1 LYNLIIKFSNEKS
14 GGIGMKLSEAVK
26 TRILALMQENKFSQY
41 DFYTKG
47 GIAKS
52 TVSQVLNGTR
62 ERVAIKTVYEM
73 CAAMDVSLKKF
84 FDDPIFDDLSD

>member
-1 LYNLIIKFSNEKS
+1 MTLA
-14 GGIGMKLSEAVK
+14 EAVK
-26 TRILALMQENKFSQY
+26 IRILALMKEKGFSQD

-62 ERVAIKTVYEM
+62 ERIAFKTIYEM
-73 CAAMDVSLKKF
+73 ISTMGVSLKEF
-84 FDDPIFDDLSD
+84 VDDPIFDDISD

>member
-1 LYNLIIKFSNEKS
+1 MNLTEAIK
-14 GGIGMKLSEAVK
+14 I
-26 TRILALMQENKFSQY
+26 RIFALMKEKGFSQY

-62 ERVAIKTVYEM
+62 ERVAIKTIYEM
-73 CAAMDVSLKKF
+73 INTMEVSLKEF
-84 FDDPIFDDLSD
+84 FEDPIFDNIID

>member
-1 LYNLIIKFSNEKS
+1 MSLAEAIK
-14 GGIGMKLSEAVK
+14 I
-26 TRILALMQENKFSQY
+26 RIFALMKKKGFSQY

-62 ERVAIKTVYEM
+62 ERVAVKTIYEM
-73 CAAMDVSLKKF
+73 ISTMGVSLKEF
-84 FDDPIFDDLSD
+84 FDDPLFDDISD

>member
-1 LYNLIIKFSNEKS
+1 MRLTQAI
-14 GGIGMKLSEAVK
+14 K
-26 TRILALMQENKFSQY
+26 TRMLSLMEDNCFSQY

-73 CAAMDVSLKKF
+73 CAAMEVSLKDF
-84 FDDPIFDDLSD
+84 FDDPIFADVDD

>member
-1 LYNLIIKFSNEKS
+1 MTLA
-14 GGIGMKLSEAVK
+14 EAVK
-26 TRILALMQENKFSQY
+26 IRILALMKEKGFSQY

-62 ERVAIKTVYEM
+62 ERIAFKTIYEM
-73 CAAMDVSLKKF
+73 ISTMGVSLKEF
-84 FDDPIFDDLSD
+84 VDDPIFDDISD

>member
-1 LYNLIIKFSNEKS
+1 MRTGVWIVS
-14 GGIGMKLSEAVK
+14 LSEAIK
-26 TRILALMQENKFSQY
+26 IRIFALMKENGFSQY

-62 ERVAIKTVYEM
+62 ERVAIRTIYEM
-73 CAAMDVSLKKF
+73 ISTMGVSLKEF
-84 FDDPIFDDLSD
+84 FDDPIFDEISD

>member
-1 LYNLIIKFSNEKS
+1 MKEK
-14 GGIGMKLSEAVK
+14 G
-26 TRILALMQENKFSQY
+26 FSQY

-62 ERVAIKTVYEM
+62 ERVAIKTIYEM
-73 CAAMDVSLKKF
+73 INTMEVSLKEF
-84 FDDPIFDDLSD
+84 FEDPIFDNIID

>member
-1 LYNLIIKFSNEKS
+1 MHLA
-14 GGIGMKLSEAVK
+14 EAVK
-26 TRILALMQENKFSQY
+26 IRIVALMKEKEFSQY

-62 ERVAIKTVYEM
+62 ERVALKTIYEM
-73 CAAMDVSLKKF
+73 ASTMGISLTEF
-84 FDDPIFDDLSD
+84 FDDPVFDNISD

>member
-1 LYNLIIKFSNEKS
+1 MSLAEAIK
-14 GGIGMKLSEAVK
+14 I
-26 TRILALMQENKFSQY
+26 RIFALMKERGFSQY

-62 ERVAIKTVYEM
+62 ERVAVKTIYEM
-73 CAAMDVSLKKF
+73 ISTMGVSLKEF
-84 FDDPIFDDLSD
+84 FDDPIFDDISD

>member
-1 LYNLIIKFSNEKS
+1 MGLTEAIK
-14 GGIGMKLSEAVK
+14 I
-26 TRILALMQENKFSQY
+26 RIKALMEAKKFSQY

-62 ERVAIKTVYEM
+62 ERVAIRTVYEM
-73 CAAMDVSLKKF
+73 SAAMGVNLQDF
-84 FDDPIFDDLSD
+84 FDDPIFAEVDD

>member
-1 LYNLIIKFSNEKS
+1 MSLAEAIK
-14 GGIGMKLSEAVK
+14 I
-26 TRILALMQENKFSQY
+26 RIFALMKERGFSRY

-62 ERVAIKTVYEM
+62 ERVAVKTIYEM
-73 CAAMDVSLKKF
+73 ISTMGVSLKEF
-84 FDDPIFDDLSD
+84 FDDPLFDDISD

>member
-1 LYNLIIKFSNEKS
+1 MSLA
-14 GGIGMKLSEAVK
+14 EAVK
-26 TRILALMQENKFSQY
+26 VRILTLMKERGFSQY

-62 ERVAIKTVYEM
+62 ERVAFKTIYEM
-73 CAAMDVSLKKF
+73 ISTMGVSLKEF
-84 FDDPIFDDLSD
+84 CDDPIFDNILD

>member
-1 LYNLIIKFSNEKS
+1 MSLAEAIKIRLLTVMKEK
-14 GGIGMKLSEAVK
+14 EF
-26 TRILALMQENKFSQY
+26 TQY

-62 ERVAIKTVYEM
+62 ERVAVKTIFEM
-73 CAAMDVSLKKF
+73 VSTMEVPLSVF
-84 FDDPIFDDLSD
+84 FDDPIFSEVDD

>member
-1 LYNLIIKFSNEKS
+1 MKFKNFK
-14 GGIGMKLSEAVK
+14 
-26 TRILALMQENKFSQY
+26 QY

-62 ERVAIKTVYEM
+62 ERIALKTIYEM
-73 CAAMDVSLKKF
+73 LSTMGISLKEF
-84 FDDPIFDDLSD
+84 FDDPIFDEISD

>member
-1 LYNLIIKFSNEKS
+1 MTLA
-14 GGIGMKLSEAVK
+14 EAVK
-26 TRILALMQENKFSQY
+26 IRIISLMKEKDFSQY

-62 ERVAIKTVYEM
+62 ERVAFKTIYEM
-73 CAAMDVSLKKF
+73 VSTMEVSLKEF
-84 FDDPIFDDLSD
+84 FDDPIFDDISD

>member
-1 LYNLIIKFSNEKS
+1 MSLAEAIK
-14 GGIGMKLSEAVK
+14 I
-26 TRILALMQENKFSQY
+26 RIFALMKKKGFSQY

-62 ERVAIKTVYEM
+62 ERVAVKTIYEM
-73 CAAMDVSLKKF
+73 ISTMGVSLKEF
-84 FDDPIFDDLSD
+84 FDDPIFDDITD

>member
-1 LYNLIIKFSNEKS
+1 MSLAEAIK
-14 GGIGMKLSEAVK
+14 I
-26 TRILALMQENKFSQY
+26 RIFALMKKKGFSQY

-62 ERVAIKTVYEM
+62 ERIAVKTIYEM
-73 CAAMDVSLKKF
+73 ISTMGVSLKEF
-84 FDDPIFDDLSD
+84 FDDPLFDDISD

>member
-1 LYNLIIKFSNEKS
+1 MSLA
-14 GGIGMKLSEAVK
+14 EAVK
-26 TRILALMQENKFSQY
+26 IRIIDLMKEKQFSQY

-62 ERVAIKTVYEM
+62 ERVAIKTIYEM
-73 CAAMDVSLKKF
+73 VRTMKVSLKEF
-84 FDDPIFDDLSD
+84 FDDPIFDDIND

>member
-1 LYNLIIKFSNEKS
+1 MSLAEAIK
-14 GGIGMKLSEAVK
+14 I
-26 TRILALMQENKFSQY
+26 RIFALMKKKGFSQY

-62 ERVAIKTVYEM
+62 ERVAVKTIYEM
-73 CAAMDVSLKKF
+73 ISTMGVSLKEF
-84 FDDPIFDDLSD
+84 FDDPIFDDISD